1 MATLRS
7 VRGMNDLF
15 AADLNSFR
23 QIERELQKVFNIF
36 GYQEIRTPILEEL
49 ALFKRGVGET
59 TDIVEKEMFVVND
72 GEHTYCLRPENT
84 AAVVRALIEKGGI
97 SEDTQEK
104 LYYLGPM
111 FRKERPQKGRLRQF
125 HQFGVEIFGIKEP
138 AADIEVIA
146 MVDQL
151 FKSLNLSGITLKI
164 NSLGSNS
171 ERLQYRKVLEQF
183 LLKHKSELC
192 EDCQRRIETNP
203 LRVLDCKK
211 PKCQEVVSNAPKVID
226 ALGEESRKHF
236 DEVLLGLKALGV
248 LYVIDQQ
255 LVRGLDYYNQTV
267 FEFVADIGLG
277 AQNAVA
283 AGGRYDGLFLT
294 LGSKV
299 DLPAIGCAGGI
310 ERIALLLESG
320 EKKDESIPAIT
331 FIAADDAGEKLVL
344 DLAFRLRRA
353 GVAADFCLS
362 KKSIKAQM
370 RRADRLGSRNIAVL
384 GESEA
389 LNKTMRIKN
398 MQNKSEEEV
407 AIDSRIV
414 ADFLKNN

>member
-1 MATLRS
+1 MPTLRS

-15 AADLNSFR
+15 QTDLNSFR
-23 QIERELQKVFNIF
+23 QIERELQKVFNVF

-84 AAVVRALIEKGGI
+84 AAVVRALIERGGI

-125 HQFGVEIFGIKEP
+125 HQFGVELFGIKESS
-138 AADIEVIA
+138 ADIEVIA

-151 FKSLNLSGITLKI
+151 FKSLNLLGITLKI
-164 NSLGSNS
+164 NSLGSNA
-171 ERLQYRKVLEQF
+171 ERLSYRKVLEQF

-236 DEVLLGLKALGV
+236 DEVLLGLKTLGV
-248 LYVIDQQ
+248 SYTVDQQ

-283 AGGRYDGLFLT
+283 AGGRYDGLFET

-310 ERIALLLESG
+310 ERIALLLKNA
-320 EKKDESIPAIT
+320 EKTDESIPAIT
-331 FIAADDAGEKLVL
+331 LIAADDAGEKLVM
-344 DLAFRLRRA
+344 DLAFKLRRS

-384 GESEA
+384 GESEV

-407 AIDSRIV
+407 AIDSKIV
-414 ADFLKNN
+414 TDFLDK

>member
-1 MATLRS
+1 MSTLRS

-15 AADLNSFR
+15 FKDLASFH
-23 QIERELQKVFNIF
+23 QIEKELSQVFNVY

-72 GEHTYCLRPENT
+72 GDHTYCLRPENT
-84 AAVVRALIEKGGI
+84 AAVVRALIERGGI

-125 HQFGVEIFGIKEP
+125 HQFGVELFGVKEP
-138 AADIEVIA
+138 AADIEIIA

-151 FKSLNLSGITLKI
+151 FKALKLSGITLKL
-164 NSLGSNS
+164 NSLGSNP
-171 ERLQYRKVLEQF
+171 ERLLYKKLLHQF
-183 LLKHKSELC
+183 LLEHKSELC

-211 PKCQEVVSNAPKVID
+211 PSCQAVVTLAPKVID
-226 ALGEESRKHF
+226 SLGEESTKHF
-236 DEVLLGLKALGV
+236 QQVLAGLFALGIEYQV
-248 LYVIDQQ
+248 DHQ

-310 ERIALLLESG
+310 ERIALLLENSAQ
-320 EKKDESIPAIT
+320 KNLSPDIAFISADE
-331 FIAADDAGEKLVL
+331 AGEKVSME
-344 DLAFRLRRA
+344 LAFKLRKA
-353 GVAADFCLS
+353 LVSADFSLS

-370 RRADRLGSRNIAVL
+370 RRADKLSARFVAVI
-384 GESEA
+384 GESEVSSQ
-389 LNKTMRIKN
+389 TIRIKN
-398 MQNKSEEEV
+398 LSNKDEQEL
-407 AIDSRIV
+407 AIDIETIASFIKK
-414 ADFLKNN
+414 AS

>member
-15 AADLNSFR
+15 YADLISFN
-23 QIERELQKVFNIF
+23 QIENELQKVFNVF
-36 GYQEIRTPILEEL
+36 GYTEIRTPILEEL

-72 GEHTYCLRPENT
+72 GEHNYCLRPENT
-84 AAVVRALIEKGGI
+84 AAVVRALIERGGI
-97 SEDTQEK
+97 GEETLEK
-104 LYYLGPM
+104 LYYVGPM

-125 HQFGVEIFGIKEP
+125 NQFGVELFGVKEP
-138 AADIEVIA
+138 SADIEVIA

-151 FKSLNLSGITLKI
+151 FKALNLSGITLKI
-164 NSLGSNS
+164 NSLGNNA
-171 ERLQYRKVLEQF
+171 ERVAYKKVLSQF
-183 LLKHKSELC
+183 FCEHKNELC
-192 EDCQRRIETNP
+192 DDCQRRIETNP
-203 LRVLDCKK
+203 LRALDCKK
-211 PKCQEVVSNAPKVID
+211 PGCQEVVSSAPKVID
-226 ALGEESRKHF
+226 SLGEESRKHF
-236 DEVLLGLKALGV
+236 DDVLAGLKDVGV
-248 LYVIDQQ
+248 QYSIDQQ

-310 ERIALLLESG
+310 ERIALLLQNTSEAKGLS
-320 EKKDESIPAIT
+320 PAIT
-331 FIAADDAGEKLVL
+331 FIAADDQGEKLSIE
-344 DLAFRLRRA
+344 LAYKLRKM
-353 GVAADFCLS
+353 GISADFSLV

-370 RRADRLGSRNIAVL
+370 RRADKLSSRYVAVL
-384 GESEA
+384 GESEVQKK
-389 LNKTMRIKN
+389 LLRLKN
-398 MQNKSEEEV
+398 LSNKSEQEL
-407 AIDSRIV
+407 AIDSETI
-414 ADFLKNN
+414 ALFLNS